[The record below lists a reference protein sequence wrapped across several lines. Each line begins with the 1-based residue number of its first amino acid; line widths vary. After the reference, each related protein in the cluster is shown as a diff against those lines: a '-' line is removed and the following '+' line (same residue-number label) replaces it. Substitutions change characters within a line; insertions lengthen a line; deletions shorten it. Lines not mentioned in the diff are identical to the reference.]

1 MSKMTLKVMNPRGEA
16 EAIKKVALSPRL
28 PSLQGRKIGIL
39 QNTKPGGDMLLP
51 YVQDALKARFPGI
64 EFRKWTVPHHMLP
77 DEKTQA
83 LKEIVAYSDGVIAL
97 IGD

>member
-1 MSKMTLKVMNPRGEA
+1 MDLKQRPN
-16 EAIKKVALSPRL
+16 RL
-28 PSLQGRKIGIL
+28 VQKIFNSTSYQLYDEYRHTWNRANREIATDREVIEQLAGCIEGIDL
-39 QNTKPGGDMLLP
+39 
-51 YVQDALKARFPGI
+51 PGI